1 MEKYYNEE
9 IIERL
14 KKIADHYGLVSQIA
28 KLNEELGELSSE
40 CGYAMI
46 GKMNE
51 NIYSEIADVL
61 ILISQIEYLLG
72 CSKKVNEQIEFK
84 TRRQIQR
91 IDREEQEK
99 NM

>member
-46 GKMNE
+46 GK
-51 NIYSEIADVL
+51 IYTVRL
-61 ILISQIEYLLG
+61 QTY
-72 CSKKVNEQIEFK
+72 
-84 TRRQIQR
+84 
-91 IDREEQEK
+91 
-99 NM
+99 

>member
-1 MEKYYNEE
+1 
-9 IIERL
+9 
-14 KKIADHYGLVSQIA
+14 
-28 KLNEELGELSSE
+28 
-40 CGYAMI
+40 MI

-72 CSKKVNEQIEFK
+72 CGKKVNEQIEFK